1 MSQDLLTAAAVSSS
15 PPLWQQLQAC
25 SRALQAVRGGQNHA
39 LALASVEPRL
49 RAAAQALL
57 FAVLREWG
65 RTQAVRQHL
74 VSRSPPPAVDALLC
88 VGLALAIPDAS
99 AMYPMHTLVN
109 QLVEAAKRDP
119 ATRAQ
124 SAFINACVRRFGR
137 EKSACLQ
144 VVAQLPQARWNH
156 PEWWIK
162 AVKLDHPQHWQ
173 AVLQASQQA
182 APMTLRVNR
191 RRIDRETLQA
201 HWLTAGVQSRAVGE
215 DALVLA
221 QARPVQ
227 ALEGFAQAWFSV
239 QDAGAQLAAPLLLEG
254 LSAKSGKVLRVLDAC
269 AAPGGKTAHLLEHA
283 DVEVIALDIDA
294 ARCERITENLQRL
307 GLHATVLCADAADPA
322 SWWDG
327 QSFDAILLDAPC
339 TASGIVRRHPDIPWL
354 RRPSDLA
361 GLAAQQTKLLQA
373 LWPLLGEGGHLLYC
387 TCSLFRQEG
396 ENQVQAFL
404 ANNTQAHL
412 LPSPGQLMPGIPSNN
427 RSLSDNLQGE
437 HDGFFYA
444 LLERRA
450 TGT

>member
-1 MSQDLLTAAAVSSS
+1 VNPDLLTAAAVGSS

-25 SRALQAVRGGQNHA
+25 SRALQAVRRGQNHA
-39 LALASVEPRL
+39 LALAPIEPRL
-49 RAAAQALL
+49 RAGAQALL

-65 RTQAVRQHL
+65 RTQAIRQHL

-88 VGLALAIPDAS
+88 VGLALAIPDTS

-124 SAFINACVRRFGR
+124 AAFINACVRRFGR
-137 EKSACLQ
+137 EKTACLHA
-144 VVAQLPQARWNH
+144 VAQLPQARWNH

-162 AVKLDHPQHWQ
+162 AVKQDHAVHWQ
-173 AVLQASQQA
+173 AILQASQLA

-191 RRIDRETLQA
+191 RHISRDALQA
-201 HWLTAGVQSRAVGE
+201 RWLAAGVQSRALGE
-215 DALVLA
+215 DALVLT

-239 QDAGAQLAAPLLLEG
+239 QDAGAQLAAPLLLQG
-254 LSAKSGKVLRVLDAC
+254 LSARAGQALRVLDAC
-269 AAPGGKTAHLLEHA
+269 AAPGGKTAHLLERA
-283 DVEVIALDIDA
+283 DVEVTALDIDA

-307 GLHATVLCADAADPA
+307 GLQATVVCADAAEPA

-327 QSFDAILLDAPC
+327 RPFDAILLDAPC

-361 GLAAQQTKLLQA
+361 SLAAQQAKLLKA
-373 LWPLLGEGGHLLYC
+373 LWPLLAEGGHLLYC

-396 ENQVQAFL
+396 LEQVQAFL
-404 ANNTQAHL
+404 ANNTQAQL
-412 LPSPGQLMPGIPSNN
+412 LPSPGQLMPGIASN
-427 RSLSDNLQGE
+427 SHSVSDNLQGE